1 MFVDPTERAR
11 AKNDSLSADFYSQAL
26 EASKEFR
33 KEYVTRKNIVK
44 SDEMPME
51 RSADGLIKH
60 IIREEMNTKECCLDL
75 YMQFIESGRA
85 TGTSRHLSEE
95 VAFIIEGEGYDHH
108 FDVNFHCADEF
119 VWEWETTPKD
129 IRVEGRRFC
138 LYTPILLLTS
148 ASIPQEIE
156 ARIVVMNSRMPR
168 LMGFDWFDQLEPAKG
183 FEDCWVPPED

>member
-1 MFVDPTERAR
+1 MFVDPTERAP
-11 AKNDSLSADFYSQAL
+11 AKNNDSLSVDFYSQAL

-60 IIREEMNTKECCLDL
+60 IIHEEMNTKECCLDL
-75 YMQFIESGRA
+75 YMQFIESGKA

-95 VAFIIEGEGYDHH
+95 VALVIEGEGYDHH

-119 VWEWETTPKD
+119 VWEWETTP
-129 IRVEGRRFC
+129 RSSNGRPATLFTYRHIA
-138 LYTPILLLTS
+138 PTS
-148 ASIPQEIE
+148 ASIPPGTE
-156 ARIVVMNSRMPR
+156 ARVVMNSRMPR
-168 LMGFDWFDQLEPAKG
+168 LMGFDWFDQLEPAVG
-183 FEDCWVPPED
+183 FEDCWVPPEE

>member
-11 AKNDSLSADFYSQAL
+11 AKNDSMSADFYSQAL

-108 FDVNFHCADEF
+108 FDVNFH
-119 VWEWETTPKD
+119 VLTSLYGS
-129 IRVEGRRFC
+129 GRQHRK
-138 LYTPILLLTS
+138 YSSGRPAILSIYPHTVLTS
-148 ASIPQEIE
+148 ASTPL
-156 ARIVVMNSRMPR
+156 R
-168 LMGFDWFDQLEPAKG
+168 
-183 FEDCWVPPED
+183 

>member
-11 AKNDSLSADFYSQAL
+11 SKNESLHANFYNEAL

-33 KEYVTRKNIVK
+33 KEYLERKNIVK
-44 SDEMPME
+44 SSEMPME
-51 RSADGLIKH
+51 RSADGLIKY

-75 YMQFIESGRA
+75 YMQFIAAGEA

-95 VAFIIEGEGYDHH
+95 VAFVIEGEGYDHH

-119 VWEWETTPKD
+119 IWEWQTTPTVFEWTPAGFIYIPPYSAHK
-129 IRVEGRRFC
+129 RFN
-138 LYTPILLLTS
+138 TPGS
-148 ASIPQEIE
+148 E

-168 LMGFDWFDQLEPAKG
+168 LMGFDWFEQLEPAKG
-183 FEDCWVPPED
+183 FEEYWVPPKD